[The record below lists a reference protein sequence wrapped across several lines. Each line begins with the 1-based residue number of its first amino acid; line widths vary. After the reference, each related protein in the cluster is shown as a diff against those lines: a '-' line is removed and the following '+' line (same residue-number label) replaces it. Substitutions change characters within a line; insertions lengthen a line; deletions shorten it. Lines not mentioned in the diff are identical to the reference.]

1 MIIKIWKEQDL
12 ELVSE
17 LPKQVKEVIK
27 ENVQILVEEYGEERT
42 EEDLGGFIELTDE
55 EGIKELK
62 ENLLKNKIQ

>member
-42 EEDLGGFIELTDE
+42 EEDLGGFIALTDE

-62 ENLLKNKIQ
+62 ESLLKNKIQ